1 MFVKS
6 VCRGPFLVVVYGV
19 FILRRDVLV
28 LLHYVEMQYLLN
40 IILIYIF
47 YIIKSSV
54 RLSNHIYFNVFLLLC
69 LCILNVMYVLF
80 CVFCFH
86 CVVLCIVCV

>member
-40 IILIYIF
+40 IILIYI
-47 YIIKSSV
+47 
-54 RLSNHIYFNVFLLLC
+54 YF
-69 LCILNVMYVLF
+69 I
-80 CVFCFH
+80 
-86 CVVLCIVCV
+86 